1 MSAVTTGGQDSGG
14 IAAALEAELG
24 ERWPQV
30 LFEQPPEGYIAALGA
45 RSGPGSYRHVG
56 DSLRSWCADLRARPG
71 GDAAME
77 LYHRIVLARVVDQ
90 AAASIDAL
98 ALPPS
103 ILELVRVEHA
113 RIVQELQAQRR
124 NFYLH
129 ENDAFAKDLALASLR
144 LVPCGVELVD
154 LNSGIPRSLAFAG
167 GALQALGMARVALR
181 SGGFRPWFESHW
193 DRRRLAEFTS
203 QGYDGFYRRVA
214 DLLETHPQ
222 ARGLIGS
229 SWWFDPAVA
238 DISPELA
245 FLSAT
250 PMANGAHRFR
260 VGINEVATRD
270 ALRFARERSRRHAA
284 GAYQPCVFMIVWER
298 RSLLAWARRTA

>member
-1 MSAVTTGGQDSGG
+1 MTTGGQEALQL
-14 IAAALEAELG
+14 AAALETEFG
-24 ERWPQV
+24 ERWPQLLV
-30 LFEQPPEGYIAALGA
+30 EQPLEGYVAALGA
-45 RSGPGSYRHVG
+45 RSGPGSYRHV
-56 DSLRSWCADLRARPG
+56 DDDLRSWCADLRARPG

-77 LYHRIVLARVVDQ
+77 HYHRIVLARLIDR
-90 AAASIDAL
+90 AAVSIDGL

-103 ILELVRVEHA
+103 IRQLVRAEHE
-113 RIVQELQAQRR
+113 RIVQELRAHKR

-144 LVPCGVELVD
+144 LLPCGVELVD
-154 LNSGIPRSLAFAG
+154 LNSGVPRSLAFAG
-167 GALQALGMARVALR
+167 GALQALGMVRVGLR

-193 DRRRLAEFTS
+193 DRRRLEGFSA
-203 QGYDGFYRRVA
+203 QGYDRFYQRVA
-214 DLLETHPQ
+214 ELLETRPE

-245 FLSAT
+245 FLAAT
-250 PMANGAHRFR
+250 PMAHGAHRFR
-260 VGINEVATRD
+260 VGVNEVATRD

-284 GAYQPCVFMIVWER
+284 GTYQPCVYMIAWER
-298 RSLLAWARRTA
+298 KSLLAWARRAA